1 MFCVPYKKGMMLL
14 KRTQHVGKSTGKS
27 KTKMKVY
34 NTKEAMRI
42 ARKNGWILV
51 RTKGDHCIYKHPN
64 CSKLLTISKRLN
76 RIVWERCVAEF
87 GLNLNV

>member
-1 MFCVPYKKGMMLL
+1 M

-34 NTKEAMRI
+34 NTREARKI

-51 RTKGDHCIYKHPN
+51 RTNGDHYHYKHPDYD
-64 CSKLLTISKRLN
+64 KMLTISEKLN
-76 RIVWERCVAEF
+76 RMVWQRCVAEF
-87 GLNLNV
+87 NLDLNV

>member
-1 MFCVPYKKGMMLL
+1 M

-34 NTKEAMRI
+34 NTREARKI

-51 RTKGDHCIYKHPN
+51 RTNGDHYHYKHPDHD
-64 CSKLLTISKRLN
+64 KMLTISEGLN
-76 RIVWERCVAEF
+76 RMVWQRCVSEF
-87 GLNLNV
+87 DLDLNV

>member
-1 MFCVPYKKGMMLL
+1 M

-34 NTKEAMRI
+34 NTREARKI

-51 RTKGDHCIYKHPN
+51 RTNGDHYIYKHPDHN
-64 CSKLLTISKRLN
+64 KALTISEGLN
-76 RIVWERCVAEF
+76 RMVWERCVNEF